1 MLELSK
7 VTISSS
13 NYNKIIQ
20 IMRNYAAVSEGVSR
34 DFISLSVSKAE
45 EIIAGCYWD
54 LGAGQSMIEFIGRSL
69 IQVKQHNVLY
79 DYEKTY
85 FTNKLNGMMMDSV
98 FKTLYNMN
106 GKSNLVIDTM
116 DF

>member
-7 VTISSS
+7 VTISSD

-34 DFISLSVSKAE
+34 DFISLSISKAE

-69 IQVKQHNVLY
+69 IQVK
-79 DYEKTY
+79 
-85 FTNKLNGMMMDSV
+85 
-98 FKTLYNMN
+98 
-106 GKSNLVIDTM
+106 
-116 DF
+116 